1 MPGSDQLYRK
11 YLHEVN
17 EKDIGTISRVLKERP
32 ISITVDETPEIRGR
46 PAVAVLATFY
56 DDDLPGCK
64 TLIIDL
70 QVLQQCNAVSVG
82 MLIQASLQKV
92 GKTLADVAVLS
103 SYMQTLH
110 KDLQLSSPEFKAFHF
125 KDPCHLLN
133 NVLDDGLKTDSFV
146 VVHDFVVHFPAL
158 LKPSRELRRKFGL
171 VCTSM
176 GMKIKCLSTV
186 SPSRWFSF
194 HEALEDILDYWRA
207 ILSFLRSDD
216 AKGKKCEKLQALVS
230 SPDDVHDLLI
240 KLKFL
245 KTNSSAVLSII
256 KELEAE
262 STLVYEVYPILG
274 VRFCALLSQWRDPS
288 ETSLTSDV
296 ASLLDLLDEC
306 NRSRTIADLH
316 EYYAAVTRKWS
327 QTVERNLADE
337 LKYTSESF
345 WYNVQIVNPNVKL
358 ELPRPFE
365 NYEHIFRLVF
375 LETDDMRQLID
386 DFGNYQSYAIP
397 NIVDPLSFWKLH
409 AVQWP
414 VLSRCALRLL
424 ALPVSSANVERAFS
438 MLRVISR
445 KERAAMS
452 DANLVKYACIYYN
465 KL

>member
-1 MPGSDQLYRK
+1 M
-11 YLHEVN
+11 
-17 EKDIGTISRVLKERP
+17 
-32 ISITVDETPEIRGR
+32 
-46 PAVAVLATFY
+46 
-56 DDDLPGCK
+56 
-64 TLIIDL
+64 
-70 QVLQQCNAVSVG
+70 
-82 MLIQASLQKV
+82 
-92 GKTLADVAVLS
+92 
-103 SYMQTLH
+103 
-110 KDLQLSSPEFKAFHF
+110 
-125 KDPCHLLN
+125 
-133 NVLDDGLKTDSFV
+133 
-146 VVHDFVVHFPAL
+146 
-158 LKPSRELRRKFGL
+158 
-171 VCTSM
+171 
-176 GMKIKCLSTV
+176 
-186 SPSRWFSF
+186 
-194 HEALEDILDYWRA
+194 
-207 ILSFLRSDD
+207 
-216 AKGKKCEKLQALVS
+216 
-230 SPDDVHDLLI
+230 
-240 KLKFL
+240 
-245 KTNSSAVLSII
+245 
-256 KELEAE
+256 
-262 STLVYEVYPILG
+262 YEVYPILG

-375 LETDDMRQLID
+375 LETDAMRQLID

-414 VLSRCALRLL
+414 VLSRYALRLL
-424 ALPVSSANVERAFS
+424 TLPVSSANVERAFS

>member
-1 MPGSDQLYRK
+1 MGRKRKLPSDYVKEFPDFEVSTSAEETLVCKFCRVTVSVNNGKGAVRIAEHMHSQRHVQLKKPRLDTDSIEECITRSRSNRQEADDIPHQFCRALCHAGVPLHQADGPLGSLFRSKCPAARTMPGSDQLYRK

-56 DDDLPGCK
+56 DDDLPGRK
-64 TLIIDL
+64 TLMIDL

-92 GKTLADVAVLS
+92 GKTLADVAVLCS
-103 SYMQTLH
+103 DSASYMQKLH
-110 KDLQLSSPEFKAFHF
+110 KDLQLSSPEFKALHF

-158 LKPSRELRRKFGL
+158 LKSSRELRRKFGL

-216 AKGKKCEKLQALVS
+216 AKGKKCEKLKALVS

-245 KTNSSAVLSII
+245 KTNSSAI
-256 KELEAE
+256 KEPSGAPNLTERE
-262 STLVYEVYPILG
+262 KD
-274 VRFCALLSQWRDPS
+274 ALLA
-288 ETSLTSDV
+288 TSLKT
-296 ASLLDLLDEC
+296 
-306 NRSRTIADLH
+306 
-316 EYYAAVTRKWS
+316 
-327 QTVERNLADE
+327 
-337 LKYTSESF
+337 
-345 WYNVQIVNPNVKL
+345 
-358 ELPRPFE
+358 
-365 NYEHIFRLVF
+365 
-375 LETDDMRQLID
+375 
-386 DFGNYQSYAIP
+386 
-397 NIVDPLSFWKLH
+397 KLH
-409 AVQWP
+409 
-414 VLSRCALRLL
+414 R
-424 ALPVSSANVERAFS
+424 E
-438 MLRVISR
+438 
-445 KERAAMS
+445 
-452 DANLVKYACIYYN
+452 
-465 KL
+465 